1 MNETLIFTATFN
13 EKDNVEQLID
23 QIKIYSPKSDIFI
36 IDDNS
41 PDGTGELL
49 MSLKKNNKNLI
60 VKIREGKEG
69 LDTAHKQ
76 AYEYALKNRYKN
88 LITMDADLSHNPKE
102 LIKIS
107 NLLENYPFVIGSR
120 YLAGG
125 KNKMSILRFL
135 LSYVGNKFIR
145 FALRLNSTE
154 FTNSYRG
161 FNLQKLKDFHLNKIN
176 SKGYSFFMETIF
188 LINKMKFEIKEIPII
203 FEIRKSG
210 ESKIPKIETIRTLFN
225 VIRLYLNK

>member
-1 MNETLIFTATFN
+1 M
-13 EKDNVEQLID
+13 
-23 QIKIYSPKSDIFI
+23 I
-36 IDDNS
+36 IS
-41 PDGTGELL
+41 PDGTSELL
-49 MSLKKNNKNLI
+49 IKLKDQKNNLI
-60 VKIREGKEG
+60 IKVRNGKEG
-69 LDTAHKQ
+69 LDTAHKM
-76 AYEYALKNRYKN
+76 AYQYAIDNNYDN
-88 LITMDADLSHNPKE
+88 LITMDADLSHDPKE
-102 LIKIS
+102 LIKIEK
-107 NLLENYPFVIGSR
+107 LLIDYPFVIGSR
-120 YLAGG
+120 YLTGG

-145 FALRLNSTE
+145 FALRVNSTE

>member
-210 ESKIPKIETIRTLFN
+210 ESKIPKLKLLG
-225 VIRLYLNK
+225 LYLT